1 MQGTPAT
8 PSAPGP
14 CLDWSQLFPSITC
27 KYCSC
32 SSFRRQTDLHQ
43 IIPTTDDDDVIEKK
57 KQDTNTPTTQQPPNM
72 STPPPFDPPLDKPR
86 HLRYWQRC
94 ARTLLP
100 HHYTPN
106 DSQRLTLGFFIIA
119 ALDLLSASSS
129 SSSSATTANDPKTK
143 PLLTPSDRRS
153 LRAWVL
159 SCQHPNG
166 GFCGSPSHV
175 FPRHASSHD
184 TSTESGN
191 ANIAATYFALLL
203 LPMLTEPQHAEGG
216 AYAGVDR
223 TKTLRWLRRLQRVDG
238 DGSFG
243 EVVYEVPSF
252 DDDNGTQEKDTGNK
266 RNKYIVGGGKDMRY
280 CLLAASIRW
289 ILRGDVSD
297 EGDQAY
303 VDDIDVPALVRH
315 IRRSQS
321 YDGGFSESLGHESH
335 AGYAYCAVA
344 ALALLDRPITT
355 PTSDTETQKQQQP
368 TTTTTKPPHYYTQS
382 KTLQAGIG
390 DIPRFISFLVSR
402 QFTYLETQTKEDDDD
417 EEDPEIANFQ
427 MAGLSLS
434 EEADD
439 GTRHIGFNGRCNKV
453 ADTCYAWW
461 VLGSLS
467 VLGVLDD
474 QDQPTSEGSSPQ
486 PPATVVDPKAL
497 AAART
502 FLLEKTQHAIG
513 GFGKRAA
520 DPPDIYHSSLGLF
533 ALSTMGDPALK
544 KVDAGLAV
552 SVDTVRKIEAGR
564 RGLLRRAR
572 GGGGEGETER
582 REFGRAMVN
591 MALSMGGGGGGG
603 ERPAWLDVVV

>member
-1 MQGTPAT
+1 MSS
-8 PSAPGP
+8 PS
-14 CLDWSQLFPSITC
+14 S
-27 KYCSC
+27 
-32 SSFRRQTDLHQ
+32 
-43 IIPTTDDDDVIEKK
+43 
-57 KQDTNTPTTQQPPNM
+57 
-72 STPPPFDPPLDKPR
+72 FDPPLDKPR

-119 ALDLLSASSS
+119 ALDLLSSSPS
-129 SSSSATTANDPKTK
+129 SDDKNDLKTNK

-166 GFCGSPSHV
+166 GFCGSPTHV
-175 FPRHASSHD
+175 FPHDAASHD
-184 TSTESGN
+184 TTETGN

-203 LPMLTEPQHAEGG
+203 LPMLSEPQQAEGG
-216 AYAGVDR
+216 AYVGVDR
-223 TKTLRWLRRLQRVDG
+223 AKTLRWLRRLQRVDG

-252 DDDNGTQEKDTGNK
+252 GGGEQERDTGKKENK
-266 RNKYIVGGGKDMRY
+266 MKYIVGGGKDMRY
-280 CLLAASIRW
+280 CYLAAAIRW
-289 ILRGDVSD
+289 ILRGDVGPEEES
-297 EGDQAY
+297 Y
-303 VDDIDVPALVRH
+303 VEDINVAALVQH

-344 ALALLDRPITT
+344 ALALLDRPINNDIS
-355 PTSDTETQKQQQP
+355 TSPEAEKQETSSS
-368 TTTTTKPPHYYTQS
+368 PHYTQS
-382 KTLQAGIG
+382 KILQDGIG
-390 DIPRFISFLVSR
+390 DIPRFISFLASR
-402 QFTYLETQTKEDDDD
+402 QFTYLEKKAEEEDDDD
-417 EEDPEIANFQ
+417 EDPETANFQ
-427 MAGLSLS
+427 MVGLSLS
-434 EEADD
+434 DNAQED
-439 GTRHIGFNGRCNKV
+439 TKHIGFNGRCNKV
-453 ADTCYAWW
+453 ADTCYTWW

-467 VLGVLDD
+467 ILGVLGD
-474 QDQPTSEGSSPQ
+474 QQQQHAPSPAGSPPSPS
-486 PPATVVDPKAL
+486 PATAVVDPEAL
-497 AAART
+497 GAART

-513 GFGKRAA
+513 GFGKRAS

-533 ALSTMGDPALK
+533 ALATMGDPALK
-544 KVDAGLAV
+544 SVDAALAV

-572 GGGGEGETER
+572 AGNGGADAGGAGAG
-582 REFGRAMVN
+582 FGKAMVD
-591 MALSMGGGGGGG
+591 MAVFMGGGGGG

>member
-1 MQGTPAT
+1 MSATT
-8 PSAPGP
+8 PSA
-14 CLDWSQLFPSITC
+14 
-27 KYCSC
+27 
-32 SSFRRQTDLHQ
+32 
-43 IIPTTDDDDVIEKK
+43 
-57 KQDTNTPTTQQPPNM
+57 
-72 STPPPFDPPLDKPR
+72 PFDPPLDKPR

-119 ALDLLSASSS
+119 ALDLLSVD
-129 SSSSATTANDPKTK
+129 NDPETK
-143 PLLTPSDRRS
+143 PLLTPADRRS

-159 SCQHPNG
+159 ACQHPHG
-166 GFCGSPSHV
+166 GFCGSPTHV
-175 FPRHASSHD
+175 FPRADDDDDDDD
-184 TSTESGN
+184 THSGGSGN

-203 LPMLTEPQHAEGG
+203 LPMLTEPGHAEGG

-223 TKTLRWLRRLQRVDG
+223 ARTLRWLRRLQRVDG

-252 DDDNGTQEKDTGNK
+252 GGGGDNDGEEDDDHHTGEKNRRT
-266 RNKYIVGGGKDMRY
+266 RRYIVGGGKDMRY
-280 CLLAASIRW
+280 CYLAATIRW
-289 ILRGDVSD
+289 VLRGDVA
-297 EGDQAY
+297 EGDGGGDGAY
-303 VDDIDVPALVRH
+303 VEDIDVAALVRH

-344 ALALLDRPITT
+344 ALALLDRPV
-355 PTSDTETQKQQQP
+355 DAAGRQDQQQQQQQQQQQ
-368 TTTTTKPPHYYTQS
+368 TPPPSPHYTQS
-382 KTLQAGIG
+382 RILQEGIG

-402 QFTYLETQTKEDDDD
+402 QFAYLEAQGGDKNGGDEDDSNDD
-417 EEDPEIANFQ
+417 EDPETANFR

-434 EEADD
+434 D
-439 GTRHIGFNGRCNKV
+439 GATTTTTTTTSHVGFNGRCNKT
-453 ADTCYAWW
+453 ADTCYTWW

-467 VLGVLDD
+467 ILGVLDGD
-474 QDQPTSEGSSPQ
+474 HHQQQHTPP
-486 PPATVVDPKAL
+486 PPAVVDPHAL
-497 AAART
+497 AAARA
-502 FLLEKTQHAIG
+502 FLLDKTQHAIG

-533 ALSTMGDPALK
+533 ALATMGDPSLK
-544 KVDAGLAV
+544 QVDAGLAV

-572 GGGGEGETER
+572 GHGGKAAAAAGGVG
-582 REFGRAMVN
+582 FGDALVD
-591 MALSMGGGGGGG
+591 MAVSMGGG
-603 ERPAWLDVVV
+603 ERPAWLVGGVV